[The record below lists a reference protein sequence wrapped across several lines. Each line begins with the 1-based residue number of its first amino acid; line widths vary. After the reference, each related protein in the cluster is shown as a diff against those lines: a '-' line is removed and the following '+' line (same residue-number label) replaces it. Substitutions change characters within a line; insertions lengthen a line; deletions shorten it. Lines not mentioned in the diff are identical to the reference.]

1 VPWTPVEAHLP
12 DPGRLT
18 ELLVTGRRVLL
29 APVPETTRRKTR
41 WTLMLV
47 ETEDGKGW
55 VSLDTTLPNRLLE
68 RVLRS
73 RGLEELPGWTLDR
86 PEVRMGASR
95 FDFLLKGPGGEPGIL
110 EAKSVSLREEG
121 RGLFPDAITARGAR
135 HLREMAELARA
146 GMSSVLLF
154 VVQRE
159 DVESVEAAWAI
170 DPAFAAALEEAIRAG
185 VRVFAR
191 RCRVTPTGVTLLPE
205 PIPVLNGAGE
215 ESAH

>member
-1 VPWTPVEAHLP
+1 VEAHLP

-29 APVPETTRRKTR
+29 APVPEEAKRKTR
-41 WTLMLV
+41 WTLVLV
-47 ETEDGKGW
+47 ETEDGQGW

-68 RVLRS
+68 GVLRS

-95 FDFLLKGPGGEPGIL
+95 FDFLLRGPEGEAGIL
-110 EAKSVSLREEG
+110 EAKSVSLIEEG

-135 HLREMAELARA
+135 HVREMAALAR
-146 GMSSVLLF
+146 GGTPSFLLF

-170 DPAFAAALEEAIRAG
+170 DPAFAEALNEAIRAG

-191 RCRVTPTGVTLLPE
+191 RCRVTPTGVTLLPDS
-205 PIPVLNGAGE
+205 IPVLNGAGE
-215 ESAH
+215 KPAH